1 MKKIRLINSVFC
13 DVKRTIL
20 LVCFIF
26 LYLFYKVIL
35 ILKQSAMRRL
45 FFLLF
50 VGVFL
55 FSCSDSSINE
65 ESENIA
71 QNIEQRS
78 LTSMYTELINSFEH
92 LSVRGSDGISMLYP
106 DYFGG
111 AYVKDSKMIVFL
123 TKKSNKDFAK
133 EDLSKRIDLNYV
145 SFMECDYSYSELM
158 NLDEWLFDFF
168 TSSENKQLLN
178 TLHVDG
184 WNIDKDKNRIVIKLG
199 DCSSFYINEFKSK
212 VINSPMIDFVKS
224 RGRLKQQVTYTP
236 GTISVDNHRGASAS
250 LGYRVK
256 SSLYSGFLVSGHFAN
271 AVNYPVKYKN
281 TSLGICT
288 VVGHSGSVDASFIR
302 YNDGVSV
309 SNTISGPSGNVTLGL
324 GVDIVSET
332 GDVFLSGAHTRTSGA
347 VISTGET
354 IVNDENV
361 MIRQCTSVW
370 YAKSPV
376 GGDSGGICYSAN
388 KNVVGLHVGVDEYG
402 YGYYCLANEI
412 HARLKVSRY

>member
-1 MKKIRLINSVFC
+1 
-13 DVKRTIL
+13 
-20 LVCFIF
+20 
-26 LYLFYKVIL
+26 
-35 ILKQSAMRRL
+35 MRRL

-168 TSSENKQLLN
+168 TSSENK
-178 TLHVDG
+178 H
-184 WNIDKDKNRIVIKLG
+184 I
-199 DCSSFYINEFKSK
+199 
-212 VINSPMIDFVKS
+212 
-224 RGRLKQQVTYTP
+224 
-236 GTISVDNHRGASAS
+236 
-250 LGYRVK
+250 
-256 SSLYSGFLVSGHFAN
+256 
-271 AVNYPVKYKN
+271 
-281 TSLGICT
+281 
-288 VVGHSGSVDASFIR
+288 
-302 YNDGVSV
+302 
-309 SNTISGPSGNVTLGL
+309 
-324 GVDIVSET
+324 
-332 GDVFLSGAHTRTSGA
+332 
-347 VISTGET
+347 
-354 IVNDENV
+354 
-361 MIRQCTSVW
+361 
-370 YAKSPV
+370 
-376 GGDSGGICYSAN
+376 
-388 KNVVGLHVGVDEYG
+388 
-402 YGYYCLANEI
+402 
-412 HARLKVSRY
+412 